1 MAKTDRISLF
11 ISKNSQTIL
20 NQGSPWS
27 RYILL
32 TDDAASR
39 QTVKESMLA
48 HPNIRTIIKNLADE
62 KDGIP
67 SLSGIPAYFHNYSSF
82 YWQLRF
88 LADIGLTADELGI
101 QPLMNQLV
109 LQQMEDGQFLIRY
122 HAKKQQAIS
131 RICVTAHLTYCL
143 ARMGLKHTRTV
154 NAALEYIFSTQRK
167 DGGWHCDRM
176 RQNGERDENLPSCP
190 GATIHVLKALSL
202 FKENMWLDLAPSAE
216 ICIEYFKNPIEKP
229 CLYEGE
235 KKINISKLRY
245 PPHYSG
251 LDILNLFGTLSCF
264 SEIVP
269 RSDLLE
275 LADHILLQWDG
286 THRLASQKK
295 IPGWSSFNFSHNG
308 RKSSWLSAVA
318 LRALI
323 RWFRI
328 DILP

>member
-1 MAKTDRISLF
+1 MAKKDRIILF

-20 NQGSPWS
+20 SQGSPWS

-32 TDDAASR
+32 TDDAAAGKA
-39 QTVKESMLA
+39 VKESMPGHL
-48 HPNIRTIIKNLADE
+48 NIRTIIKNLADE
-62 KDGIP
+62 IDGIP

-88 LADIGLTADELGI
+88 LADIGLNVDELGI
-101 QPLMNQLV
+101 QPLMNQIV

-122 HAKKQQAIS
+122 HVKKQQAIS

-143 ARMGLKHTRTV
+143 AQMGMKHTRTV
-154 NAALEYIFSTQRK
+154 NAALDHILSTQRK
-167 DGGWHCDRM
+167 DGGWHCDRL

-190 GATIHVLKALSL
+190 GATIHALKTLSR
-202 FKENMWLDLAPSAE
+202 FKENLMLDLAPSAE
-216 ICIEYFKNPIEKP
+216 LCIEYFKNPSEKP

-235 KKINISKLRY
+235 KKINFSKLRY

-251 LDILNLFGTLSCF
+251 LDILNLFDTLSCF

-275 LADHILLQWDG
+275 LADQILNQWDG
-286 THRLASQKK
+286 THWLASQKK
-295 IPGWSSFNFSHNG
+295 IKGWSSFNFSHSR
-308 RKSSWLSAVA
+308 RKSSWFSAVA
-318 LRALI
+318 IRALN
-323 RWFRI
+323 RWFGK